1 MRYKLKYGATRQ
13 ERASNMKDNIQP
25 FGERLPRIREVDGHR
40 FNRRCCYLSEV
51 NMSEE
56 TTERVIWCKS
66 QKWFD
71 TRKLYKVTF
80 LKWLRSGTG
89 GTTAL
94 SCTCKDWECR
104 QIKCKHMMCVEMV
117 NP

>member
-1 MRYKLKYGATRQ
+1 MWFKLKYGATRE
-13 ERASNMKDNIQP
+13 ERASNMAHNIQP
-25 FGERLPRIREVDGHR
+25 FGERLPRVREVDGHR
-40 FNRRCCYLSEV
+40 FIRPSCCYLSEV
-51 NMSEE
+51 SGES
-56 TTERVIWCKS
+56 TKVIWCKS

-80 LKWLRSGTG
+80 LNRLRSGTG

-94 SCTCKDWECR
+94 SCTCKDWMYR
-104 QIKCKHMMCVEMV
+104 GVKCKHMRCVEMV